1 MAFQSVKQLLERAAS
16 EHLPLW
22 ETILEDD
29 LNSHNL
35 TREASLMKMQYFWEA
50 MKTSVENYRPEDRS
64 NSGLVGGDG
73 EKVRIASQEGRLFG
87 GEFFNHVITEA
98 LKVSECNACMKRIVA
113 MPTAGSCGVIPAV
126 LIPLVRERALSDE
139 SIIQALYVAAGFGQ
153 IIATRSSISGAEG
166 GCQAEVGTASAM
178 AATAVT
184 YLGGGTGLMCSYA
197 CAMALANLMGLVCDP
212 IAGLVE
218 IPCVQRNVIGAVNAL
233 ACANM
238 ALAGVEHKIPADE
251 VIDAMR
257 AVGDTLSSD
266 LKETARGGLAAT
278 PTAKIIVREL
288 IRKNQFHSDN

>member
-16 EHLPLW
+16 ENRPLW

-29 LNSHNL
+29 IHSQNLRREDSLNAM
-35 TREASLMKMQYFWEA
+35 RYFWEA
-50 MKTSVENYRPEDRS
+50 MKTSVENYHPGDRS

-73 EKVRIASQEGRLFG
+73 EKVRLANRQGILFG
-87 GEFFNHVITEA
+87 GDFFNEVITEA

-126 LIPLVRERALSDE
+126 LVPLVKERAISDE
-139 SIIQALYVAAGFGQ
+139 SVIEALYVAAGFGQ

-178 AATAVT
+178 AATALVH
-184 YLGGGTGLMCSYA
+184 LGGGTALMCSYA
-197 CAMALANLMGLVCDP
+197 CAMALSNLMGLVCDP

-233 ACANM
+233 SCANM
-238 ALAGVEHKIPADE
+238 ALAGIEHKIPADE

-257 AVGDTLSSD
+257 AVGDSMSSD
-266 LKETARGGLAAT
+266 LKETARGGLAST
-278 PTAKIIVREL
+278 PTARIIVREL
-288 IRKNQFHSDN
+288 IRKNQFHTEH

>member
-1 MAFQSVKQLLERAAS
+1 MPFQSVKQLLERAAS
-16 EHLPLW
+16 ENQPLW

-29 LNSHNL
+29 IHSQNVTREDSL
-35 TREASLMKMQYFWEA
+35 TRMRYFWEA
-50 MKTSVENYRPEDRS
+50 MKASAEGYDPKDRS

-73 EKVRIASQEGRLFG
+73 EKVRLASQEGALFG
-87 GEFFNHVITEA
+87 GAFFNEVITEA
-98 LKVSECNACMKRIVA
+98 LKISECNACMKRIVA

-126 LIPLVRERALSDE
+126 LVPLVKERGISDE

-184 YLGGGTGLMCSYA
+184 HLGGGTGLMCSYA
-197 CAMALANLMGLVCDP
+197 CAMALSNLMGLVCDP

-233 ACANM
+233 SCANM

-257 AVGDTLSSD
+257 AVGDSMSSD
-266 LKETARGGLAAT
+266 LKETARGGLAST
-278 PTAKIIVREL
+278 PSARIIVREL
-288 IRKNQFHSDN
+288 IRKNQFHSKH

>member
-16 EHLPLW
+16 ENRPLW

-29 LNSHNL
+29 IHSQNLKREDSLN
-35 TREASLMKMQYFWEA
+35 TMRYFWEA
-50 MKTSVENYRPEDRS
+50 MKTSVENYHPDDRS

-73 EKVRIASQEGRLFG
+73 EKVRQANRHGILFG
-87 GEFFNHVITEA
+87 GDFFNEVITEA

-126 LIPLVRERALSDE
+126 LVPLVKERAISDE
-139 SIIQALYVAAGFGQ
+139 SVIEALYVAAGFGQ

-178 AATAVT
+178 AAAAVT
-184 YLGGGTGLMCSYA
+184 HLGGGTGLMCSYA
-197 CAMALANLMGLVCDP
+197 CAMALSNLMGLVCDP

-218 IPCVQRNVIGAVNAL
+218 IPCVQRNVIGAINAL
-233 ACANM
+233 SCANM

-257 AVGDTLSSD
+257 AVGDSMSSD
-266 LKETARGGLAAT
+266 LKETARGGLAGT
-278 PTAKIIVREL
+278 PTARIIVREL
-288 IRKNQFHSDN
+288 IRKNQFHSEH

>member
-87 GEFFNHVITEA
+87 GEFFNDVITEA
-98 LKVSECNACMKRIVA
+98 LKVSDCNACMKRIVA

>member
-1 MAFQSVKQLLERAAS
+1 MPFQSVKQLLERAAS
-16 EHLPLW
+16 ENRPLW

-29 LNSHNL
+29 SHSQNVTREESL
-35 TREASLMKMQYFWEA
+35 TRMRYFWEA
-50 MKTSVENYRPEDRS
+50 MKASVESYNPKDRS

-73 EKVRIASQEGRLFG
+73 EKVRLASEEGLLFG
-87 GEFFNHVITEA
+87 GAFFNEVVTEA

-126 LIPLVRERALSDE
+126 LVPLVNERGISDE

-178 AATAVT
+178 AATALT
-184 YLGGGTGLMCSYA
+184 HLGGGTGLMCSYA
-197 CAMALANLMGLVCDP
+197 CAMALSNLMGLVCDP

-257 AVGDTLSSD
+257 AVGDSMSSD
-266 LKETARGGLAAT
+266 LKETARGGLAST
-278 PTAKIIVREL
+278 PAARVIVREL
-288 IRKNQFHSDN
+288 IRKNQFHSEH

>member
-16 EHLPLW
+16 ENRPLW

-29 LNSHNL
+29 IHSQNLKREDSLN
-35 TREASLMKMQYFWEA
+35 TMRYFWEA
-50 MKTSVENYRPEDRS
+50 MKTSVENYHPDDRS

-73 EKVRIASQEGRLFG
+73 EKVRQANRRGILFG
-87 GEFFNHVITEA
+87 GDFFNEVITEA

-126 LIPLVRERALSDE
+126 LVPLVKERAISDE
-139 SIIQALYVAAGFGQ
+139 SVIEALYVAAGFGQ

-184 YLGGGTGLMCSYA
+184 HLGGGTGLMCSYA
-197 CAMALANLMGLVCDP
+197 CAMALSNLMGLVCDP

-218 IPCVQRNVIGAVNAL
+218 IPCVQRNVIGAINAL
-233 ACANM
+233 SCANM

-257 AVGDTLSSD
+257 AVGDSMSSD
-266 LKETARGGLAAT
+266 LKETARGGLAGT
-278 PTAKIIVREL
+278 PTARIIVREL
-288 IRKNQFHSDN
+288 IRKNQFHSEH